1 VLFWSCQVAIPD
13 KKTKGTNEMK
23 LTEYETEKL
32 ISALIYQTQKIWEIL
47 DAQQK
52 AGNANSS
59 DKSAMIQSIELNKK
73 LVKKLRKSIS
83 NK

>member
-1 VLFWSCQVAIPD
+1 
-13 KKTKGTNEMK
+13 MK